1 MEWFEAILLG
11 LLQGLTEFLPVS
23 SSGHLQIGKELLG
36 IDKSGDLVFEV
47 VVHAATVLSTIVVF
61 RKQIWGLL
69 KSLFVKDGLFRGIAH
84 PSKFNDGTDYV
95 LKILLS
101 MIPVFIV
108 GMFFKDAV
116 EGIFGSSIY
125 VVAGSLLVTALLLVL
140 SDNAS
145 KLKFGGCRSCCKY
158 KAPLEAA
165 APVKAS
171 ATVATEIGTSVPA
184 KDAAGDI
191 SETEGAA
198 AKPAVR
204 NGISYWQAFV
214 VGLGQAIAVLPGLSR
229 SGTTIATGLL
239 CGVKRDVI
247 AQFSFLM
254 VLVPIL
260 GEAFLEIVGGEMASS
275 SVGALPLVLGFLSAF
290 VAGLFACR
298 VMIALVKKMKLSWFA
313 LYCAVVAVLIFIFA

>member
-36 IDKSGDLVFEV
+36 IKNSGDLVFEV

-61 RKQIWGLL
+61 RKQIWELL
-69 KSLFVKDGLFRGIAH
+69 KSLFVKDGLFRSIAH

-101 MIPVFIV
+101 IIPVFIV

-116 EGIFGSSIY
+116 EGLFGSSIH
-125 VVAGSLLVTALLLVL
+125 VVAGALLVTAALLLL
-140 SDNAS
+140 SDNAG
-145 KLKFGGCRSCCKY
+145 KIFGRCCRRCKC
-158 KAPLEAA
+158 AEAD
-165 APVKAS
+165 
-171 ATVATEIGTSVPA
+171 SVSD
-184 KDAAGDI
+184 KGR
-191 SETEGAA
+191 
-198 AKPAVR
+198 R

-214 VGLGQAIAVLPGLSR
+214 VGLGQAIAVIPGLSR

-239 CGVKRDVI
+239 CGVKRDVV

-254 VLVPIL
+254 VLIPIL
-260 GEAFLEIVGGEMASS
+260 GEAFLEIVGGDMASS
-275 SVGALPLVLGFLSAF
+275 TVGALPLVLGFISAF
-290 VAGLFACR
+290 VAGLFACK
-298 VMIALVKKMKLSWFA
+298 VMIALVKKTKLGWFA

>member
-36 IDKSGDLVFEV
+36 IDTSGDLVFEV

-61 RKQIWGLL
+61 RKQIWELL
-69 KSLFVKDGLFRGIAH
+69 KSLFVKDGLFRSIAH

-108 GMFFKDAV
+108 GMFFKDTV
-116 EGIFGSSIY
+116 EGLFGSSIY
-125 VVAGSLLVTALLLVL
+125 VVAGALLVTAALLLL
-140 SDNAS
+140 SDNAG
-145 KLKFGGCRSCCKY
+145 KIFGRCCRRCKC
-158 KAPLEAA
+158 AEA
-165 APVKAS
+165 
-171 ATVATEIGTSVPA
+171 
-184 KDAAGDI
+184 DAVSDKGR
-191 SETEGAA
+191 
-198 AKPAVR
+198 R

-214 VGLGQAIAVLPGLSR
+214 VGLGQAIAVIPGLSR

-239 CGVKRDVI
+239 CGVKRDVV

-254 VLVPIL
+254 VLIPIL
-260 GEAFLEIVGGEMASS
+260 GEAFLEIVGGDMASS
-275 SVGALPLVLGFLSAF
+275 TVGALPLVLGFISAF

-298 VMIALVKKMKLSWFA
+298 VMIALVKKTKLGWFA